1 MNAGKPAERQRLR
14 RHCIAPVRRGDFPC
28 RFLRRFPAPFGRSA
42 HRALSSVPFGEQG
55 RYGGDGDHDEE
66 GGNSSMNEET
76 GLSEETSM
84 GCSRSTSE
92 DAIGSNKSHSEEK
105 IAVHQ
110 HATKQRVKQRVSAV
124 EAFCDAASDGVAV
137 EGSDDGEDGDMEDDE
152 FEEDENL
159 DEEEEDDEDDDEHA
173 AEHAVIVPDF
183 DDVTFEASTR
193 SSKEHDARV
202 SRIVETCFPGHGLIP
217 FERLYRSSW
226 PISSITGESLLLR
239 DHLLLPKSV
248 ATKVS
253 LPCPMIS
260 RSDDLRCLEKF
271 CLEICH
277 RKPGL
282 GATGFSAPG
291 F

>member
-1 MNAGKPAERQRLR
+1 ML
-14 RHCIAPVRRGDFPC
+14 
-28 RFLRRFPAPFGRSA
+28 
-42 HRALSSVPFGEQG
+42 FGEQG
-55 RYGGDGDHDEE
+55 QYGGDGDHDEE

-84 GCSRSTSE
+84 GRSRSTSE
-92 DAIGSNKSHSEEK
+92 DATGSNKSHSEEK
-105 IAVHQ
+105 MAVHPQ
-110 HATKQRVKQRVSAV
+110 ATKQRVKQRVSAV
-124 EAFCDAASDGVAV
+124 EAFCDAASDCVAV

-159 DEEEEDDEDDDEHA
+159 DEEEEDDDDGDDDDDEHA

-202 SRIVETCFPGHGLIP
+202 SRIVETCFPGHGIIA

-226 PISSITGESLLLR
+226 PISSITRESLLLR

-248 ATKVS
+248 AAKVS
-253 LPCPMIS
+253 LPWPAIS
-260 RSDDLRCLEKF
+260 RSDDLLCLEKF

-277 RKPGL
+277 RNPDSVL
-282 GATGFSAPG
+282 RGFPAPG